1 MSSRKSKWWEDL
13 INYESLIGQEI
24 ISSQDLCEW
33 LITELSKL
41 RYSYIDKKEKSWN
54 AEESQYEEDPKE
66 IDLLQEEILYQIKQ
80 NKEQL
85 SFEFIFEEL
94 TKLGWAPCLM
104 YDDNGHFAISA
115 DGFQTVVDNETDDV
129 SMSVFIEKDNWKN
142 SIREA
147 LYYFLDK

>member
-1 MSSRKSKWWEDL
+1 MKKWWEDL
-13 INYESLIGQEI
+13 INYESLIGQELVT
-24 ISSQDLCEW
+24 SQDLCEC
-33 LITELSKL
+33 LIIELSKL
-41 RYSYIDKKEKSWN
+41 RYSYIDKRENSWN
-54 AEESQYEEDPKE
+54 EETFKYEEDPKE
-66 IDLLQEEILYQIKQ
+66 IDLLQEEILCQIKQ

-104 YDDNGHFAISA
+104 YDDNGHFAVTA
-115 DGFQTVVDNETDDV
+115 DGFQTVVDGETADI
-129 SMSVFIEKDNWKN
+129 SMAVFIEKDDWKD